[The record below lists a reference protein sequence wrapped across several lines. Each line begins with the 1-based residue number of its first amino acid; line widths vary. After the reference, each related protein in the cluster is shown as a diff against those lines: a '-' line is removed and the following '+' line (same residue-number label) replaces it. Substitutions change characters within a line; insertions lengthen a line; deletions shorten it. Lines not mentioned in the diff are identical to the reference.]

1 MKLKAQ
7 YDGIVVN
14 YRHPKLG
21 NRSLKVS
28 LTDSSNYNELL
39 DNGFYHLFEE
49 MVFEPQIINPEENIN
64 VEIDLDSRR
73 RGKKRTK
80 KD

>member
-1 MKLKAQ
+1 
-7 YDGIVVN
+7 
-14 YRHPKLG
+14 
-21 NRSLKVS
+21 
-28 LTDSSNYNELL
+28 
-39 DNGFYHLFEE
+39 